1 MMSQNSCTSKEKLLQ
16 RIYEVSFA
24 VDDILLFLDTHP
36 CCQEALSFYREYSSE
51 RQKLMK
57 EYALHYGPLT
67 IDDALETDANSW
79 RWMEQPFPWEQ
90 EGECR

>member
-36 CCQEALSFYREYSSE
+36 FLSGILFRT
-51 RQKLMK
+51 
-57 EYALHYGPLT
+57 P
-67 IDDALETDANSW
+67 ETD
-79 RWMEQPFPWEQ
+79 
-90 EGECR
+90 EGICPALWSPYHRRCP

>member
-36 CCQEALSFYREYSSE
+36 
-51 RQKLMK
+51 
-57 EYALHYGPLT
+57 
-67 IDDALETDANSW
+67 
-79 RWMEQPFPWEQ
+79 
-90 EGECR
+90 